1 MVECAAKHEARIGV
15 DIVPDAGDLR
25 PVCGEIFHEPL
36 LAKFLRAG
44 HKNDHHLAGG
54 VAFADHDLVDIRQT
68 GGCDR
73 IFKPG
78 CKPIDLLAEK
88 QTIGGGHEIMAVFFV
103 KTELRLAACIICMEN
118 ALVAIA
124 ERLGHGFDRQNFTI
138 ELADAL

>member
-1 MVECAAKHEARIGV
+1 MLTLCQTLVT
-15 DIVPDAGDLR
+15 
-25 PVCGEIFHEPL
+25 CGKIFHEL
-36 LAKFLRAG
+36 MLAKFLRAG

-73 IFKPG
+73 ILEPG
-78 CKPIDLLAEK
+78 CETIDLLAEK
-88 QTIGGGHEIMAVFFV
+88 QTIGGGHKIVAVFFV
-103 KTELRLAACIICMEN
+103 ETELRLTARIICMEN